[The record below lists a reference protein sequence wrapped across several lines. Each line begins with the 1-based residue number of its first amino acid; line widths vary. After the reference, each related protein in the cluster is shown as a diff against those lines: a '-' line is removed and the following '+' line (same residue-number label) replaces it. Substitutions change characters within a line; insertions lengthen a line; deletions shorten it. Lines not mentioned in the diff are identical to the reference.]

1 MASGEWLES
10 PSRLKTL
17 RSVEGARRYL
27 RSCDKGMI
35 IGKLVASFDADKR
48 FDGDKRFSVPWGDL
62 LGGFLSY
69 YRGSNAL

>member
-1 MASGEWLES
+1 

-35 IGKLVASFDADKR
+35 IGKLVASFDAE
-48 FDGDKRFSVPWGDL
+48 KRFSVPWGDL
-62 LGGFLSY
+62 YLGGFLSY

>member
-35 IGKLVASFDADKR
+35 IGKLVASFDAE
-48 FDGDKRFSVPWGDL
+48 KRFSVPWGDL
-62 LGGFLSY
+62 YLGGFLSY

>member
-1 MASGEWLES
+1 
-10 PSRLKTL
+10 
-17 RSVEGARRYL
+17 
-27 RSCDKGMI
+27 MI